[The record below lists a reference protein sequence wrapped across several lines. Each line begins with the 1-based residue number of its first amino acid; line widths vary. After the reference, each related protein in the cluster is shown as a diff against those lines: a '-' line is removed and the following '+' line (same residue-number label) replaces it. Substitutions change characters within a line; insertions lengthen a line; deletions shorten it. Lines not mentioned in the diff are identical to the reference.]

1 MSNWYW
7 FIYTQQLTQLLD
19 YVGGQQPIYI
29 GEALQGSSSSASAWR
44 IKKLTY
50 DGNGNVTELKWSPK
64 SLNFGDIWDNR
75 AGYSYS

>member
-7 FIYTQQLTQLLD
+7 FIYAPQLTQLLD
-19 YVGGQQPIYI
+19 YVGGTQPIYI
-29 GEALQGSSSSASAWR
+29 GEAIIGSPASSASWR

-50 DGNGNVTELKWSPK
+50 DGNGNVTALQWSPNA
-64 SLNFGDIWDNR
+64 LGFGDVWNNR